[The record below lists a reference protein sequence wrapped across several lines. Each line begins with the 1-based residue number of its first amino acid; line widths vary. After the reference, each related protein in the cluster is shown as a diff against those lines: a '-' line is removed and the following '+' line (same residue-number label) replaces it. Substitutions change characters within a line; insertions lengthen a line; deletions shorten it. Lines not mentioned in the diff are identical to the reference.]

1 MGGHGRVQNLDKH
14 YAGTMS
20 SSGARAAPKKGEN
33 YELRADLNSE
43 YRDKRKDAIKRVI
56 ANMTVGK
63 DVSGLFPDVLKNMQT
78 EDLEQKKLVYLYLM
92 NYAKTQPE
100 LVILAVNTFVRD
112 SDDANPLIRAL
123 SIRTMACL
131 RAEKIIDYLSPP
143 LQKALVDEHPYV
155 RKTAAI
161 CVAKLY
167 DLKPELAIDNGFID
181 TLKEMVGDANPMV
194 VANAVTALMDIH
206 ITSQN
211 MLESGA
217 ETPEG
222 VAKVTWQINSAI
234 LNKLLIALNECSE
247 WGRVAILTQLG
258 RYKAVDERESEHIC
272 ERVVPQLQHA
282 NGSVVLAAVKV
293 IMIHMKHISSER
305 ADLEKQ
311 LIRKMAPPLVTLVSS
326 APEVQWV
333 ALRNINLLLQKR
345 DDLLQNEMRVFFC
358 KYNDPPYVKVEKLA
372 IMVRLAGENNVDTF
386 LSELREYASEVDVDF
401 VRRSIK
407 AIGQCAIKIESSAE
421 RCVGVLMDL
430 INTRVSYV
438 VQEAVVVMKDIFRKY
453 PSTYEGVIPTLCAN
467 LEELDEPEAKAS
479 LIWII
484 GEYAEKIDNAEE
496 LLGIFVDS
504 FTEDAYLVQLQT
516 LTAVVKLFLKRP
528 DRSQPILQRVLD
540 LATKCDSPDVRDRA
554 YIYWRLLSTDTS
566 AARAV
571 VMAHR
576 PAISLPR
583 TTVSPAV
590 LEELISDIGSL
601 ASVYHK
607 PAETF
612 VGKGRMGAESMKK
625 SILEDEVQ
633 AREAAIQKVA
643 AGQVAENLLDFDDA
657 PAVEGVAPSGIAAA
671 VASTPGVS
679 KVLTSSNPLDDLVSI
694 FGAGGTAAAASSGG
708 NDLAGLGGI
717 VSPVSTAPP
726 PGQGLAGLDM
736 FGGASL
742 PAAAA
747 PTPAKPPATQPQD
760 DLLGLF

>member
-1 MGGHGRVQNLDKH
+1 MNGI
-14 YAGTMS
+14 S
-20 SSGARAAPKKGEN
+20 RAAPKKGEN

-43 YRDKRKDAIKRVI
+43 YREKRKDAIKRVI

-100 LVILAVNTFVRD
+100 LVILAVNTFVKD
-112 SDDANPLIRAL
+112 SDDVNPLIRAL
-123 SIRTMACL
+123 SIRTMGCL

-155 RKTAAI
+155 RKTAAL

-167 DLKPELAIDNGFID
+167 DLKPELAIENGFVE
-181 TLKEMVGDANPMV
+181 TLKELVGDANPMV

-206 ITSQN
+206 LASQAL
-211 MLESGA
+211 LESGS
-217 ETPEG
+217 EVPEE
-222 VAKVTWQINSAI
+222 VTKVEWHITSTI
-234 LNKLLIALNECSE
+234 LAKLLVALNECSE
-247 WGRVAILTQLG
+247 WGRVAILTQLA
-258 RYKAVDERESEHIC
+258 RYKAVDEKESEHIC

-282 NGSVVLAAVKV
+282 NGSVVLSAVKV
-293 IMIHMKHISSER
+293 IMIHMKHISAAR
-305 ADLEKQ
+305 GDLEKL

-358 KYNDPPYVKVEKLA
+358 KYNDPPYVKVEKLE
-372 IMVRLAGENNVDTF
+372 IMIRLAGENNVDTL

-401 VRRSIK
+401 VRKSIK

-453 PSTYEGVIPTLCAN
+453 PSTYEGVIPVLCSN

-504 FTEDAYLVQLQT
+504 FSEDAYLVQLQT

-528 DRSQPILQRVLD
+528 DRSQPTLQRVLD

-554 YIYWRLLSTDTS
+554 YIYWRLLSTDS
-566 AARAV
+566 GAARAV
-571 VMAHR
+571 VMSHR
-576 PAISLPR
+576 PPISLPR

-590 LEELISDIGSL
+590 LEELIGEIGSL

-612 VGKGRMGAESMKK
+612 VGKGRMGADSMRKN
-625 SILEDEVQ
+625 IVDQDEE
-633 AREAAIQKVA
+633 ASRKAAIQKVA
-643 AGQVAENLLDFDDA
+643 AGQQAENLLDFDDA
-657 PAVEGVAPSGIAAA
+657 PAVEGVAPTGIAAA
-671 VASTPGVS
+671 VANTPGVS

-694 FGAGGTAAAASSGG
+694 FGAGGTGNGFGG
-708 NDLAGLGGI
+708 GGGGSGLGGLA
-717 VSPVSTAPP
+717 SPV
-726 PGQGLAGLDM
+726 GGNGGLGGLDM
-736 FGGASL
+736 FGST
-742 PAAAA
+742 PVAAA
-747 PTPAKPPATQPQD
+747 PTTTQAPNPPPSASQQE